1 MKLLTEKDLQALQTA
16 MKKRKCTFLAVTL
29 DGVTV
34 TASTWPASSAWDVP
48 MLVRLEMQRG
58 NVYTSQYFE
67 SVEALRKAVKES
79 CFT

>member
-1 MKLLTEKDLQALQTA
+1 MNLLSEKDLQALHTA
-16 MKKRKCTFLAVTL
+16 MAQRRELTLTRTL

-48 MLVRLEMQRG
+48 MLVRLEVQRG

-67 SVEALRKAVKES
+67 SVEEMKRDL
-79 CFT
+79 